1 VTPGGPAAAAGL
13 RGGRSERQFEG
24 QTVHVGGDV
33 IVAVNGAAVDSAD
46 ALVRIVTN
54 RLRPGQ
60 TALFSIVRAG
70 RRRTLSVKLA
80 LRPAG

>member
-1 VTPGGPAAAAGL
+1 
-13 RGGRSERQFEG
+13 
-24 QTVHVGGDV
+24 V

-60 TALFSIVRAG
+60 MALFSIVRAG